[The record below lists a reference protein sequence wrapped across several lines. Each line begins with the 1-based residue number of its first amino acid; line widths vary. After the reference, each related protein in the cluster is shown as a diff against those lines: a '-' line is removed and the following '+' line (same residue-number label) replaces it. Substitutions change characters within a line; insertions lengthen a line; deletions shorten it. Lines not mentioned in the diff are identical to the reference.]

1 MKGWLFHVSS
11 ECMEWPSSW
20 ARVLRLVT
28 SSVKLIMM
36 KGRVPNAPQEKA
48 PSRLPLLG
56 STSTQR
62 SFRQPARTVATYS
75 SPMGARPLQI
85 MRTACS

>member
-1 MKGWLFHVSS
+1 VRK

-20 ARVLRLVT
+20 ASVLRLET

-36 KGRVPNAPQEKA
+36 KGKVPGAPSEKA

-62 SFRQPARTVATYS
+62 SFRQPARTVSTYS
-75 SPMGARPLQI
+75 APRGLNPAQI
-85 MRTACS
+85 VSTACS